1 MAPILNKFYYLYGKN
16 IYTNGTIRDQC
27 KKSKVLTIQE
37 RENVQFRKEN
47 CQCGLKQQLKWR
59 SSHLLHDSV
68 YMTRPE
74 QANLQR
80 QKVDKLGTEANG
92 ARIGMTA
99 NQYEFFQGVMKMSYY
114 QRVVM
119 ILQFSQYNKKIYTL
133 NEFYGI

>member
-1 MAPILNKFYYLYGKN
+1 
-16 IYTNGTIRDQC
+16 
-27 KKSKVLTIQE
+27 
-37 RENVQFRKEN
+37 
-47 CQCGLKQQLKWR
+47 
-59 SSHLLHDSV
+59 
-68 YMTRPE
+68 MTRPE